1 MATDFFQRQSAAQ
14 RSTTWLVVM
23 FILAVLAIVG
33 LVSVIAFVVVQAQM
47 KGPGRSFSDHPEQW
61 MIPALAGAITLLVVL
76 GGSLY
81 KVMELRS
88 GGGSRVAEA
97 LGGRRLYPNSQ
108 DPVERRLLNVVE
120 EMAIASGTPVPPVFL
135 LDEDG
140 INAFAAGY
148 SPSDAV
154 LGVTR
159 GCAQTLTREQ
169 LQGVIAH
176 EFSHV
181 LNGDMRMSIR
191 LIGVLHG
198 ILLLGLTGQLIFRI
212 FFYSGAG
219 SRRSSGNN
227 KNNGQA
233 MLVILAVGIA
243 LIILGF
249 LGTFLG
255 NLIKAAVSRQ
265 REYLADASAVQFTRN
280 PDGIAGALKRIGASA
295 YGSRLQ
301 TAGAAEASHMYFA
314 QGVWEGLSGLWAT
327 HPPLPKRI
335 QAIDPNWDGKFPV
348 AGSARGQVASEL
360 AAGFVGGASGAV
372 VSDEVPVYVLDDAVD
387 HVGEPTTEHRHY
399 AADLVANLPV
409 ALVEA
414 THEPYSARAVVYA
427 LLLDRD
433 ASIRSQQMLVLQK
446 FAKPDVV
453 SATQKLCPSVDNLDV
468 KARLPLL
475 EMSLPAL
482 KSISA
487 AQYQEF
493 RHCFIELAK
502 ADQQID
508 LFEWMLSQV
517 LLRHLAPQFE
527 RTSSPRTHFYGLQ
540 KLTHECSVLLSTV
553 ASAGNSETSAQLAF
567 AAGAKHLPEIQ
578 LSLLPKSANGL
589 DELRSVLARLTQVS
603 AKHRGRLVDAC
614 AAAICV
620 DDRVKWQ
627 EAELLRGISD
637 LLDCPMPP
645 LLVKP
650 QRNA

>member
-14 RSTTWLVVM
+14 RSTVWLMTM

-33 LVSVIAFVVVQAQM
+33 LVTAIAFVVVQAQM
-47 KGPGRSFSDHPEQW
+47 NEPGRSFASRPEQW
-61 MIPALAGAITLLVVL
+61 FIPAIAGGVTLLVVL
-76 GGSLY
+76 GGSLF
-81 KVMELRS
+81 KVMELRA

-120 EMAIASGTPVPPVFL
+120 EMAIASGTPVPPVFI
-135 LDEDG
+135 LDEEG

-159 GCAQTLTREQ
+159 GCAQTLSREE

-219 SRRSSGNN
+219 SRRSSSDS

-233 MLVILAVGIA
+233 MMVILAVGIA

-280 PDGIAGALKRIGASA
+280 PDGIAGALKRIGAAAS
-295 YGSRLQ
+295 GSRLQ

-314 QGVWEGLSGLWAT
+314 QGVWEGFSGLWAT

-335 QAIDPNWDGKFPV
+335 RAIEPNWDGKFPA
-348 AGSARGQVASEL
+348 AGSARARVASDL
-360 AAGFVGGASGAV
+360 AAGFAGSSAASA
-372 VSDEVPVYVLDDAVD
+372 VSDEVPVYVLDHAVD
-387 HVGEPTTEHRHY
+387 HVGDPTTEHRHY
-399 AADLVANLPV
+399 AADLVAGLPV
-409 ALVEA
+409 SLVEA
-414 THEPYSARAVVYA
+414 THEPYTARAVIYA

-433 ASIRSQQMLVLQK
+433 RAIRLQQMSVLQK
-446 FAKPDVV
+446 FSKPDVV
-453 SATQKLCPSVDNLDV
+453 HATVKLSPVIDDLDV

-482 KSISA
+482 KSISP

-493 RHCFIELAK
+493 RQCFVELAK
-502 ADQQID
+502 ADQHID

-540 KLTHECSVLLSTV
+540 KLTHECSVLLSIV
-553 ASAGNSETSAQLAF
+553 AAAGNSEKSAQLAF

-578 LSLLPKSANGL
+578 LRLLPKSANGL
-589 DELRSVLARLTQVS
+589 DELRTVLARLTQVS
-603 AKHRGRLVDAC
+603 AKHRGRIVDAC
-614 AAAICV
+614 AATICA
-620 DDRVKWQ
+620 DNRVKWQ

-645 LLVKP
+645 LLVSS
-650 QRNA
+650 QQQ

>member
-14 RSTTWLVVM
+14 RSTVWLMTM

-33 LVSVIAFVVVQAQM
+33 LVTAIAFVVVQAQM
-47 KGPGRSFSDHPEQW
+47 NEPGRSFASRPEQW
-61 MIPALAGAITLLVVL
+61 TIPAIAGVVTLLVVL
-76 GGSLY
+76 GGSLF
-81 KVMELRS
+81 KVMELRA

-135 LDEDG
+135 LDEEG

-159 GCAQTLTREQ
+159 GCAQTLSREE

-181 LNGDMRMSIR
+181 LNGDMRISIR

-219 SRRSSGNN
+219 ARRSSNN

-233 MLVILAVGIA
+233 MMVILAVGIV

-280 PDGIAGALKRIGASA
+280 PDGIAGALKRIGAAAS
-295 YGSRLQ
+295 GSRLQ

-314 QGVWEGLSGLWAT
+314 QGVWEGFSGLWAT

-335 QAIDPNWDGKFPV
+335 RAIEPNWDGKFPA
-348 AGSARGQVASEL
+348 AGSARARVASEL
-360 AAGFVGGASGAV
+360 AAGFAGSSAASA
-372 VSDEVPVYVLDDAVD
+372 VSDEVPVYVLDQAVD
-387 HVGEPTTEHRHY
+387 HVGDPTTEHRHY
-399 AADLVANLPV
+399 AADLVAALPV
-409 ALVEA
+409 SLVEA
-414 THEPYSARAVVYA
+414 THEPYTARAVIYA
-427 LLLDRD
+427 LLLDHER
-433 ASIRSQQMLVLQK
+433 SVRSQQMSILQK
-446 FAKPDVV
+446 FSKPDVV
-453 SATQKLCPSVDNLDV
+453 HATLKLCPIIDDLDV

-482 KSISA
+482 KSISLT
-487 AQYQEF
+487 QYQEF
-493 RHCFIELAK
+493 RQCFLELAK

-527 RTSSPRTHFYGLQ
+527 GTPSPRTHFYGLQ
-540 KLTHECSVLLSTV
+540 KLTHECSVLLSIV
-553 ASAGNSETSAQLAF
+553 AAAGNSEKSAQLAF

-578 LSLLPKSANGL
+578 LRLLPKSANGL
-589 DELRSVLARLTQVS
+589 DELRSVLARLTHVS
-603 AKHRGRLVDAC
+603 AKHRGRIVDAC
-614 AAAICV
+614 AAAICA

-645 LLVKP
+645 LLVSS
-650 QRNA
+650 QQQ